1 VINCLVI
8 DDEPLALDLMESYI
22 SKISF
27 LSMVARS
34 DEPLLALQYFEKTRI
49 DLLFLDIQMPDITG
63 IEFYRSLPEKPK
75 VIFTTAFESH
85 AIEGFELHALDY
97 LLKPISFER
106 FVMSVNR
113 ARDYIE
119 VKKNPV
125 VNERKYFFLNA
136 SHKIHKIFYND
147 ILYLEGLK
155 DYTKIYL
162 EGSKTPLL
170 ILQNLKQF
178 EETLPKEEFVR
189 IHRSYIIPVGKL
201 NTIAKKMVVIG
212 DNTIPMSDNYKENLF
227 ALIHK

>member
-1 VINCLVI
+1 MINCLVI
-8 DDEPLALDLMESYI
+8 DDEPLALDLMETYI

-27 LSMVARS
+27 LKMVARS
-34 DEPLLALQYFEKTRI
+34 DEPLLALQYFENTKI
-49 DLLFLDIQMPDITG
+49 DLLFLDIQMPDISG
-63 IEFYRSLPEKPK
+63 IEFYRSLPIKPK

-113 ARDYIE
+113 ARDYLDS
-119 VKKNPV
+119 KKPDAIIQK
-125 VNERKYFFLNA
+125 KYFFLNA
-136 SHKIHKIFYND
+136 SHKIHKIFYSD

-162 EGSKTPLL
+162 EGSKAPLL

-178 EETLPKEEFVR
+178 EETLPKDEFVR
-189 IHRSYIIPVGKL
+189 IHRSYIIPVSKL
-201 NTIAKKMVVIG
+201 NTIAKK
-212 DNTIPMSDNYKENLF
+212 
-227 ALIHK
+227 

>member
-1 VINCLVI
+1 
-8 DDEPLALDLMESYI
+8 
-22 SKISF
+22 
-27 LSMVARS
+27 
-34 DEPLLALQYFEKTRI
+34 
-49 DLLFLDIQMPDITG
+49 MPDITG
-63 IEFYRSLPEKPK
+63 IEFYRSLPHKPK

-85 AIEGFELHALDY
+85 ALEGFELHALDY

-113 ARDYIE
+113 ARDYLDT
-119 VKKNPV
+119 KKLPASNDK
-125 VNERKYFFLNA
+125 KYFFINA
-136 SHKIHKIFYND
+136 SHKIHKIFYHD

-178 EETLPKEEFVR
+178 EELLPKEEFVR

-201 NTIAKKMVVIG
+201 NTIAKKVVMIG
-212 DNTIPMSDNYKENLF
+212 ENSIPMSDNYKENLF
-227 ALIHK
+227 SLIQK